1 MACINFDIKKLVK
14 LVLFLLNLNPL
25 SCLSFIF
32 LRSYKLLGIFFESQA
47 IGHGISSSFLDKV
60 REVAKQFF
68 ALPVE
73 EKQKYSRE
81 VDGSEGYG
89 NDRILSENQVL
100 DWLYRLSLRLRP
112 VDQRKLQLWPENPNE
127 FRYFYPSF

>member
-1 MACINFDIKKLVK
+1 MG
-14 LVLFLLNLNPL
+14 LL
-25 SCLSFIF
+25 SGS
-32 LRSYKLLGIFFESQA
+32 G
-47 IGHGISSSFLDKV
+47 GISSSFLDKV

-127 FRYFYPSF
+127 FRYFYP